1 MQTTPMQEQRLTLLQ
16 EMITILV
23 LVRTL
28 VLVASSTTTQMVLH
42 LLIPVQH
49 KTHRKCNRCRRIK
62 PTPTAD
68 YANNTKCRNSHG
80 STLLG
85 DNHTGSND
93 SQDFSIGKASSTTVV
108 TVTGAPFTYTGSAQ
122 TQLP

>member
-1 MQTTPMQEQRLTLLQ
+1 
-16 EMITILV
+16 
-23 LVRTL
+23 
-28 VLVASSTTTQMVLH
+28 VLH

-49 KTHRKCNRCRRIK
+49 KLSYRKCNRCRRIK

-68 YANNTKCRNSHG
+68 YANNTNAGTATASYTFAG
-80 STLLG
+80 D